1 MMHFNIMNEK
11 QTSFDVCT
19 HNNISVYS

>member
-1 MMHFNIMNEK
+1 MNEK
-11 QTSFDVCT
+11 QTSFDLCT